1 MTNPTPAR
9 GAVDFD
15 ELFEDSY
22 PGLHRYCTRLTAD
35 SDLAADVAQEAFVR
49 LLERKVS
56 GTREGVRAWLF
67 KVATHLVRDR
77 ARVRSNRE
85 RLLEANPM
93 EGSSVPSIDDEID
106 REARIAAVRRALD
119 GLDERDRT
127 LLLMK
132 EEGFAYREIA
142 EVIDVEASS
151 IGTLLARARKRF
163 ASALESEGGLTT
175 VGTPDETNES

>member
-1 MTNPTPAR
+1 M
-9 GAVDFD
+9 DFD
-15 ELFEDSY
+15 EMFEDAY
-22 PGLHRYCTRLTAD
+22 PSLHRYCTRLTAD
-35 SDLAADVAQEAFVR
+35 SDLAADVAQETFVR
-49 LLERKVS
+49 LLERKVT
-56 GTREGVRAWLF
+56 GTQEGVRAWLF

-85 RLLEANPM
+85 RLLEANPP
-93 EGSSVPSIDDEID
+93 EAKRVPSIDEEID
-106 REARIAAVRRALD
+106 RDLRIAAVRRALD
-119 GLDERDRT
+119 GLEERDRT

-142 EVIDVEASS
+142 EAVGVEASS

-163 ASALESEGGLTT
+163 AAAVRSEGRLTA